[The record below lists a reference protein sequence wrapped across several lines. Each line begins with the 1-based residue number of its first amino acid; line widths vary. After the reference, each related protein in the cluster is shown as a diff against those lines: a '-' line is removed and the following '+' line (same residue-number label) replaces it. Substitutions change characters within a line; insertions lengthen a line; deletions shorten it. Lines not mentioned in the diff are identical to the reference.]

1 MKQIGIT
8 GLESSSTP
16 NGSLAILQLLA
27 IQTSTAPKLAATVK
41 RHNNCGG
48 IHKSA
53 DKCRALPQLQQPA
66 DALLAV

>member
-8 GLESSSTP
+8 DLESSTTT
-16 NGSLAILQLLA
+16 NGSLAILQLA